1 MRKTF
6 DPIKCLNIVLAISLA
21 VFILTL
27 SIAVPILVRPFYYMQ
42 IDQLAIPA
50 VSGVSKEDCKK
61 AYDEMLDYCIGLSDR
76 FSTGNLKWS
85 TEGKSHFDDCR
96 ELFALDFNLL
106 LYSGTFIVLMIVL
119 HIIDKFKM
127 EAIGKH
133 LPGFW
138 AGSILLGAVIVI
150 AFFAASNFELAFT
163 IFHVLFFPGK
173 ENWLF
178 DPKTDEIIN
187 ILPEQFFANCGIL
200 IGVLILVL
208 SMALIVFSLKK
219 EKEIYYDK

>member
-50 VSGVSKEDCKK
+50 VSGVSKGDCKK

-85 TEGKSHFDDCR
+85 MEGKSHFDDCR

-119 HIIDKFKM
+119 HIIDKFNM

-138 AGSILLGAVIVI
+138 AGSILLGAIIVI
-150 AFFAASNFELAFT
+150 AFLQQVILSLRL
-163 IFHVLFFPGK
+163 LFSTFY
-173 ENWLF
+173 
-178 DPKTDEIIN
+178 
-187 ILPEQFFANCGIL
+187 FFQAKKIGFSIRKQMKSLTSCQNNSLL
-200 IGVLILVL
+200 I
-208 SMALIVFSLKK
+208 AEF
-219 EKEIYYDK
+219 